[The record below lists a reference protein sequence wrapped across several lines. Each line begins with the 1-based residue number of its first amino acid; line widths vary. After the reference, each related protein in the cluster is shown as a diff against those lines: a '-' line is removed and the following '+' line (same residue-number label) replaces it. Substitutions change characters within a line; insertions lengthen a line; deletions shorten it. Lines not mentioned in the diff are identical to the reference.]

1 MRPELWAKGVGAPS
15 DLRREKS
22 CPAGSSSLVE
32 TLPASLAAQ
41 HTLTKNEM
49 PLGGGGVVLR
59 ACLVHGAA
67 RRVECVYSCSEISWY
82 RKIVRL
88 V

>member
-1 MRPELWAKGVGAPS
+1 MRPELWAKGVGAAS

-22 CPAGSSSLVE
+22 RPAGSSSLVE

-49 PLGGGGVVLR
+49 LLWGGLFSVCVLCTVLR
-59 ACLVHGAA
+59 GVWSVFTAA
-67 RRVECVYSCSEISWY
+67 LRSAGTG
-82 RKIVRL
+82 K
-88 V
+88 

>member
-1 MRPELWAKGVGAPS
+1 MRPELWAKGVGARS
-15 DLRREKS
+15 DLQREQS
-22 CPAGSSSLVE
+22 RPAGSSPLVE

-49 PLGGGGVVLR
+49 PLEGKGGVCVSCTVLR
-59 ACLVHGAA
+59 G
-67 RRVECVYSCSEISWY
+67 VECLYSCTEISWC
-82 RKIVRL
+82 RKIVP